1 MFIKLFRLLIY
12 EKCNTGAKS
21 LSDLFLLLFEY
32 IRSMCNFKQ
41 HTVTGSN
48 EKTTTLVSLLLSY
61 SKLIPLMF
69 GLLKK

>member
-1 MFIKLFRLLIY
+1 MKNVTQGQKVCQIF
-12 EKCNTGAKS
+12 
-21 LSDLFLLLFEY
+21 FLLLFEY